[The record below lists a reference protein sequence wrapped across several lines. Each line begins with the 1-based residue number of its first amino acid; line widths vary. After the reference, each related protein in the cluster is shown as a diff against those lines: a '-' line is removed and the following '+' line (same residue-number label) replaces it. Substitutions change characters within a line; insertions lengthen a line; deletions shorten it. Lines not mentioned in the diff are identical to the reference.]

1 MRTALIACALV
12 FWTLAAGYAM
22 ADGGYKVLDTISGT
36 SVLAIQAALPEIS
49 RAKIKL
55 SEYRVRVAEHGSSIY
70 VTCDDQ
76 AEPEGFGSSGGKPAF
91 TVELSKGDLRI
102 IRSYFAR

>member
-12 FWTLAAGYAM
+12 FWTLAAAYAM
-22 ADGGYKVLDTISGT
+22 AHGGYKVLDTIAGT
-36 SVLAIQAALPEIS
+36 SVVAIQAALPEIS

-55 SEYRVRVAEHGSSIY
+55 SQYRVRVAELGSSIY

-76 AEPEGFGSSGGKPAF
+76 AEVSGAAN
-91 TVELSKGDLRI
+91 ES
-102 IRSYFAR
+102 